1 VKDLL
6 LYYAFSFPFSG
17 MDLIVLWLQGE
28 SFLKVSMLERYA
40 RVFLE
45 QEFYIGSFYR
55 ISSPWSHKR
64 KEPGWMHHAS
74 EAPCL
79 VAELRYTEKK
89 SNIKL
94 HHLPHVRQ
102 PQVKIGA
109 KLHGFLEWQLA
120 LLLSTD
126 KGRLITCRDILK
138 SLLHFFSPYASTATS
153 IFNHNAAEMRSNF
166 VIFTRIKTLHKVSDL
181 ILYKW

>member
-1 VKDLL
+1 MKDLL

-64 KEPGWMHHAS
+64 KEPG
-74 EAPCL
+74 
-79 VAELRYTEKK
+79 
-89 SNIKL
+89 
-94 HHLPHVRQ
+94 
-102 PQVKIGA
+102 
-109 KLHGFLEWQLA
+109 
-120 LLLSTD
+120 
-126 KGRLITCRDILK
+126 
-138 SLLHFFSPYASTATS
+138 
-153 IFNHNAAEMRSNF
+153 
-166 VIFTRIKTLHKVSDL
+166 
-181 ILYKW
+181 